1 MFLGNLRANDLF
13 HFMYFWMNA
22 WTDGRTDRQTHR
34 TTPFHSFTPIEVFI
48 IMLPVLMLSLRACV
62 KVRKPDV
69 DVDVDA
75 DADAIDD
82 DLLCWQI
89 SI

>member
-1 MFLGNLRANDLF
+1 
-13 HFMYFWMNA
+13 
-22 WTDGRTDRQTHR
+22 
-34 TTPFHSFTPIEVFI
+34 
-48 IMLPVLMLSLRACV
+48 MLPVLMLSLRACV